1 MLLDR
6 NTRSVNVTNV
16 INDNIKLNLI
26 IISSRLKFQPKLK
39 FKMDDILQNKIK
51 PPTPPPLYRPPPLLT
66 TNEIKRKEKEYMLI
80 FIKHRCY

>member
-26 IISSRLKFQPKLK
+26 IISSRLMFQPKLK
-39 FKMDDILQNKIK
+39 FKMDAILKNKIK
-51 PPTPPPLYRPPPLLT
+51 PPTPPPLLT
-66 TNEIKRKEKEYMLI
+66 TNEIKRKEKE
-80 FIKHRCY
+80 